1 MANIKINFDG
11 LDQNASAL
19 NTKLANY
26 NDLLNRMT
34 QMRQRIKSTWEGKS
48 AESWDNIMEQ
58 YIAKSNKYIDVIN
71 GFLDYT
77 KNVSSNF
84 SQLDSECANIINN
97 SF

>member
-48 AESWDNIMEQ
+48 AEAWDNIMEQ
-58 YIAKSNKYIDVIN
+58 YIAKSNRYIDVIN
-71 GFLDYT
+71 
-77 KNVSSNF
+77 
-84 SQLDSECANIINN
+84 
-97 SF
+97 